1 MDDRKQEK
9 HSLMNR
15 KKLWIFP
22 VLMLMI
28 AACTPAAPAPE
39 PTAGPTRTP
48 RPPFT
53 AINACDVIS
62 ERDLLLPMGE
72 PMTIIDQSTPNES
85 IGDYSFNSRCV
96 YAGSDPAS
104 ETLLTLQVFQPRPGL
119 DIAPVDEIADRF
131 ITAMTDA
138 GATRIDPVEEI
149 SSPAFW
155 LPDAQTL
162 TVFLEDG
169 TSVSVSVMPISEN
182 ARSSASQV
190 VEMTLSQLGY

>member
-1 MDDRKQEK
+1 LRLVDR
-9 HSLMNR
+9 NI
-15 KKLWIFP
+15 KK
-22 VLMLMI
+22 MLLLGLAGMI
-28 AACTPAAPAPE
+28 LLAGCTAPTPEPAPN
-39 PTAGPTRTP
+39 PTRTP